1 MKIFIAKMFAY
12 QKLLYTFAMSLS
24 LTHKNKT
31 DLTNYF
37 LRKEKQHGKQ
47 QRKEEKVRMGHRIES
62 HHCCSFGLGR
72 CIRCTSNASLN
83 LNPCRNEIPWID
95 LLQGFVH
102 IHL

>member
-1 MKIFIAKMFAY
+1 
-12 QKLLYTFAMSLS
+12 MSLS